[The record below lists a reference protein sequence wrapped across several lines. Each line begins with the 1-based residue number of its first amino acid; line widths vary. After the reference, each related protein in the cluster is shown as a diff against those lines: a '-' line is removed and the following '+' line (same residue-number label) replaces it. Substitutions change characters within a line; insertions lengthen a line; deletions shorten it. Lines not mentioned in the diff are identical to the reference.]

1 VAWKS
6 LGAFPQDNV
15 SAHVEQGKEQKRFQR
30 VLKAGLFCSILTL
43 EDRNR
48 GGVFAEKLNGGNTM
62 DESDVYKA
70 KEAVQTAMKNG
81 SIKLVVIIGV
91 VLAGIVLLNP
101 WAQIGAGERGI
112 VLNFGAVQQNVMG
125 EGLHFRIPIMQ
136 KVVPMDVKVQK
147 ATTDAAAASS
157 DLQDVS
163 STVAINYHIIPD
175 KAHVV
180 YQSIGIHF
188 KERIIDPAVQEVVKA
203 VTAKYTA
210 EELITKRPAVSDA
223 MKVTLTERLM
233 LHNIAVDAF
242 SIVGFSFSKIFMEAI
257 ESKQTAEQL
266 ALKAKRDLDRIKIEA
281 EQKITAAQA
290 EAESLRLQRA
300 NISLDLIELRKVEAN
315 LRAIDKWNGI
325 LPQVTG
331 GGAVPFIGVGD
342 LQKR

>member
-1 VAWKS
+1 
-6 LGAFPQDNV
+6 
-15 SAHVEQGKEQKRFQR
+15 
-30 VLKAGLFCSILTL
+30 
-43 EDRNR
+43 
-48 GGVFAEKLNGGNTM
+48 M
-62 DESDVYKA
+62 DESDIYRA
-70 KEAVQTAMKNG
+70 KDAMQSAMKKG
-81 SIKLVVIIGV
+81 PARLALIIGAILV
-91 VLAGIVLLNP
+91 FFLFLNP
-101 WAQIGAGERGI
+101 WVQIGAGERGI
-112 VLNFGAVQQNVMG
+112 VLNFGAVQDKVLE
-125 EGLHFRIPIMQ
+125 EGLHFRVPIMQ
-136 KVVPMDVKVQK
+136 QVTRVDVKVQK
-147 ATTDAAAASS
+147 AQTDAAAASA

-175 KAHVV
+175 KANIV

-188 KERIIDPAVQEVVKA
+188 KERIIDPAVLEVVKA

-223 MKVTLTERLM
+223 MKLSLTERL
-233 LHNIAVDAF
+233 LAHNIAVDAF

-281 EQKITAAQA
+281 EQKITAARA

-300 NISLDLIELRKVEAN
+300 NISPDLIELRKIEAN

-331 GGAVPFIGVGD
+331 GGAVPFIGIGEI
-342 LQKR
+342 QKK